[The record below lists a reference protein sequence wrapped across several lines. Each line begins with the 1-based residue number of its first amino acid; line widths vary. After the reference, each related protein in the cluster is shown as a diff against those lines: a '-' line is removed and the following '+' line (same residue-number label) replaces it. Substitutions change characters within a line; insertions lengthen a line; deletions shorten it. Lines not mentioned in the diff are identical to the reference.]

1 MSSMQR
7 ALELARQAVGVSSPN
22 PPVGAVLVRDGEVV
36 GEGRTQPPRQAHAEI
51 VALAAAGDRARGAA
65 LYVTLEPCNHHGRTG
80 PCTEAIIAA
89 GVAEVHAAIPDPSH
103 VIDGRGFDRLRDAGI
118 TVTVGE
124 GADEAA
130 ELAEPHAKYITTGLP
145 LVTGKFA
152 ISLDGKI
159 ATRSGE
165 SRWIS
170 GEESRRYTH
179 ELRAASDAI
188 LAGIETVIVDNPQ
201 LSARD
206 ADGSP
211 LTRQPVRV
219 IVDSRGR
226 LPSDARLL
234 SEPGT
239 TLVAVAT
246 DDAQVTERLNEI
258 GVEALHHP
266 GPDGRVDL
274 AGLVRE
280 LGRREMTSVFIEGGG
295 TVLGSMFD
303 LGLIDKVVGFVAS
316 MIIGG
321 ASAPGPVGGLGVER
335 MADALRLHRVNMLRL
350 GDDIA
355 VTGYTKDSGKPVS

>member
-1 MSSMQR
+1 MSPMQR

-36 GEGRTQPPRQAHAEI
+36 GEGQTQPPGQAHAEI
-51 VALAAAGDRARGAA
+51 VALAAAGDRARSAT
-65 LYVTLEPCNHHGRTG
+65 LYVTLEPCCHQGRTG

-89 GVAEVHAAIPDPSH
+89 GVAEVHAAIPDPSSA
-103 VIDGRGFDRLRDAGI
+103 VDGRGFDRLRNAGI

-124 GADEAA
+124 GADDAA
-130 ELAEPHAKYITTGLP
+130 ELAEPHAKHVNTGLP
-145 LVTGKFA
+145 LATGKFA

-206 ADGSP
+206 ASGAP
-211 LTRQPVRV
+211 LPRQPVRV
-219 IVDSRGR
+219 IVDRRGR
-226 LPSDARLL
+226 LPSNARLL

-239 TLVAVAT
+239 TLVATAT
-246 DDAQVTERLNEI
+246 DDARVTERLNGL
-258 GVEALHHP
+258 GVEVLHHP
-266 GPDGRVDL
+266 GSDGRVDL

-280 LGRREMTSVFIEGGG
+280 LGRRGMTSLFIEGGG

-303 LGLIDKVVGFVAS
+303 LGLIDKVVGFVAP

-321 ASAPGPVGGLGVER
+321 ASAPGPVGGLGADR
-335 MADALRLHRVNMLRL
+335 MADALRLHRVKILRF

-355 VTGYTKDSGKPVS
+355 ITGYTRDGKPLS